1 MHALIFALALAI
13 AAITI
18 TIAALQLRNSR
29 PPRRR
34 GA

>member
-1 MHALIFALALAI
+1 MFTLILALASAI